1 MTTFPSEYAPVFP
14 AGLSLRT
21 GLLIAAAV
29 IAVCAGC
36 GALKPGGDGKPWALP
51 LFQSGE
57 RRGGEPAA
65 PAPDFSGDPPEG

>member
-1 MTTFPSEYAPVFP
+1 MTTFPSESAPVFP

-36 GALKPGGDGKPWALP
+36 GALKPSGDGKPWALP

-57 RRGGEPAA
+57 RREPA
-65 PAPDFSGDPPEG
+65 PSEPDFGMPEG